1 MATTSG
7 KYESC
12 VISNIVWGLS
22 RGRWDE
28 LVDEYGEKILLAIPN
43 GLGDQLRSQ
52 MSARYKEV
60 KVGGVSL
67 WSKRLS
73 AD

>member
-1 MATTSG
+1 VTKTSG
-7 KYESC
+7 KYESR
-12 VISNIVWGLS
+12 VIGNIVWGLS

-43 GLGDQLRSQ
+43 ALGDQLRSQ
-52 MSARYKEV
+52 ISDLYKEV
-60 KVGGVSL
+60 KVGSVSL